1 MVKGR
6 VLNVVMLLFIHTVLY
21 ADDFRGELADLLSKN
36 DLQKINQ
43 FLNGNI
49 GKMTAAE
56 KRMTYNFALI
66 YSHRE
71 NTLAILETLFNNNV
85 HAVPH
90 DLYTAI
96 NSAHTDTV
104 IDFILKDGAAPN
116 GEILLLA
123 AEKQRFNL
131 VKKFAGMKADVNFQ
145 YSKEKT
151 YADGMTALIHAA
163 KANNLDAVKF
173 LVEQGAKI
181 NERTKDGNTAASIA
195 QRNGSAEI
203 YDYLIKNGATE
214 TAVNNPNTEQDG
226 NKNGQGIASIIENDF
241 SLKMGTYRLA
251 GNTTE
256 IKLLG
261 AGKNGSIMYTNSRGI
276 MGTGYFQID
285 GTGLVIIL
293 GTARYNYKI
302 DTDAKFSGNGETWTR
317 VSD

>member
-1 MVKGR
+1 
-6 VLNVVMLLFIHTVLY
+6 MLLLIHTVLY
-21 ADDFRGELADLLSKN
+21 ADDLRGELADLLSKN
-36 DLQKINQ
+36 DLPKINQ

-49 GKMTAAE
+49 GKMTASE
-56 KRMTYNFALI
+56 KRMAYNFTLI
-66 YSHRE
+66 YSPRE
-71 NTLAILETLFNNNV
+71 NTLAILETLFNNNI

-96 NSAHTDTV
+96 NGAHTDTV

-131 VKKFAGMKADVNFQ
+131 VKKFVDMKADVNFQ
-145 YSKEKT
+145 YSKEKN

-163 KANNLDAVKF
+163 KANNFGAVKF
-173 LVEQGAKI
+173 LVEHGAKI

-195 QRNGSAEI
+195 IRNGSAEI
-203 YDYLIKNGATE
+203 YDYLIKNGAAE
-214 TAVNNPNTEQDG
+214 AAVNNPNTAEDG
-226 NKNGQGIASIIENDF
+226 SKNGQGIAGVIENDF

-261 AGKNGSIMYTNSRGI
+261 AGKNGNVMYTNSRGI
-276 MGTGYFQID
+276 IGTGYFQID

-293 GTARYNYKI
+293 GTTRYNYKI
-302 DTDAKFSGNGETWTR
+302 DADTKFSGNGETWTR